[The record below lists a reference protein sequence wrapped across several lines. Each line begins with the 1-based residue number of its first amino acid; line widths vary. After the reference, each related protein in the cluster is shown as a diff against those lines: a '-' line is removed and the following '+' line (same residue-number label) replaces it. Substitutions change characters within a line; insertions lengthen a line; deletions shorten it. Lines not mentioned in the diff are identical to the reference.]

1 MATEI
6 VNATGSRFIPLNEL
20 LLQDSTL
27 QITLSILVVG
37 LIAIFLA
44 NRKISGWVDKNE
56 INYIG
61 PHTTEFIKKIVLSLF
76 AVALIVSVSAYIQV
90 FELFD
95 T

>member
-1 MATEI
+1 MANEI
-6 VNATGSRFIPLNEL
+6 VNATGSKFIPLNEL
-20 LLQDSTL
+20 LLQNSTL
-27 QITLSILVVG
+27 QITLGVLVVG

-44 NRKISGWVDKNE
+44 NRKISGWVDKKE
-56 INYIG
+56 ISYTR
-61 PHTTEFIKKIVLSLF
+61 PYTTEFIKKIALSLF